1 MSYKFSDVEIEA
13 INFCGLASSVK
24 FMLMCTQHT
33 IATVRFNVKLGQ
45 SVEQFLNNLNN
56 TNDFGVTL
64 SSKSP
69 SSLSGHFHAA
79 TRKIIDTF
87 KASRA
92 PMKLMSVYIKSRS
105 LTELSMSPAWL
116 RDLSIKDTAT
126 SIEMLDASI
135 TSRQQELRDLT
146 AQKHAQQAILNKLKS
161 VKAVAPA
168 QYELLIQ
175 NARGKWQIDPIHD
188 GVSRTDLI
196 MYALLT
202 DSTGLYL
209 SITSDGMMSLGE
221 ISDLLPN
228 EHITEAVFNKALW
241 TAKFSDFQAAKEMA
255 FARFML

>member
-13 INFCGLASSVK
+13 ISFCGFASSVK

-33 IATVRFNVKLGQ
+33 IATVRFNVTLGQ
-45 SVEQFLNNLNN
+45 STEQFRSNLNS
-56 TNDFGVTL
+56 TNDVGVTL
-64 SSKSP
+64 SPKSP
-69 SSLSGHFHAA
+69 NGLSSHFHAA
-79 TRKIIDTF
+79 AQKIIGTF
-87 KASRA
+87 KSSRA
-92 PMKLMSVYIKSRS
+92 PMKLLSEHIKSRS
-105 LTELSMSPAWL
+105 LTELSLSPAWL
-116 RDLSIKDTAT
+116 RDLSIKDIET
-126 SIEMLDASI
+126 SIVMLDASI

-146 AQKHAQQAILNKLKS
+146 AHKHAQQAILNKLKS
-161 VKAVAPA
+161 VKAVEPA
-168 QYELLIQ
+168 RYELLIQ
-175 NARGKWQIDPIHD
+175 NARGKWQIDPIND

-228 EHITEAVFNKALW
+228 EHITEAVFDKALW